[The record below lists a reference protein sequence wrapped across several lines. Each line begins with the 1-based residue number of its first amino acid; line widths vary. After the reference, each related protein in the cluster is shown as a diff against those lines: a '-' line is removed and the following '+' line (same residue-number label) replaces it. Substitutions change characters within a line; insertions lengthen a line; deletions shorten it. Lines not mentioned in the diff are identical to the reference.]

1 MANHPSGKSYSAATI
16 RTYASAIKSVVLES
30 GIMPASMPGRLSSQV
45 RAGVQALHHG
55 ASRTR
60 LPLTIGV
67 LEEIYPC
74 FDQSKRID
82 RVTFAIISTEVH
94 GLFRLGELCPTTLE
108 QEFFPRRAD
117 YSVVEEDGV
126 ALSRIFLHRSKTD
139 KLHQGISVS
148 VPHNS
153 RTTSAH
159 RALVELFL
167 EPAPNRVLTL
177 TSDPLFPDS
186 GNRPILRAF
195 LINRNRASRPQPR
208 PLRGPLVAPGWRPEP
223 FRRRR
228 RYARHCMRR
237 AVGPRIQRRAP
248 LSQRLSHRASAVG

>member
-82 RVTFAIISTEVH
+82 RVTFAIISTGVH

-108 QEFFPRRAD
+108 QKFFPRRAD

-126 ALSRIFLHRSKTD
+126 ALVPIFLHRSKTD

-186 GNRPILRAF
+186 SNPPHRTPTSSSACVPQSHESAATPPTTRATRCARVAPRAF
-195 LINRNRASRPQPR
+195 STQASICAT
-208 PLRGPLVAPGWRPEP
+208 LHA
-223 FRRRR
+223 
-228 RYARHCMRR
+228 
-237 AVGPRIQRRAP
+237 
-248 LSQRLSHRASAVG
+248 

>member
-1 MANHPSGKSYSAATI
+1 
-16 RTYASAIKSVVLES
+16 
-30 GIMPASMPGRLSSQV
+30 MPGRLSSQV

-82 RVTFAIISTEVH
+82 RVTFAIISTGVH
-94 GLFRLGELCPTTLE
+94 GLFRLGELFPSTYE
-108 QEFFPRRAD
+108 QKFFPRRAD
-117 YSVVEEDGV
+117 YSVDVVEEDGV
-126 ALSRIFLHRSKTD
+126 ALSRIFLHRSTTD
-139 KLHQGISVS
+139 KLHLSVS
-148 VPHNS
+148 VPHNG

-177 TSDPLFPDS
+177 TSDPLFPTPATAPS
-186 GNRPILRAF
+186 CAPSSSTAIARVGRNPPTTRATRCARVAPRAF
-195 LINRNRASRPQPR
+195 STQASICAT
-208 PLRGPLVAPGWRPEP
+208 LHA
-223 FRRRR
+223 
-228 RYARHCMRR
+228 
-237 AVGPRIQRRAP
+237 
-248 LSQRLSHRASAVG
+248 

>member
-1 MANHPSGKSYSAATI
+1 MVFMANHPSGKSYSAATI

-82 RVTFAIISTEVH
+82 RVTFAIISAGVH

-148 VPHNS
+148 VPHNG
-153 RTTSAH
+153 RTT
-159 RALVELFL
+159 
-167 EPAPNRVLTL
+167 
-177 TSDPLFPDS
+177 
-186 GNRPILRAF
+186 
-195 LINRNRASRPQPR
+195 
-208 PLRGPLVAPGWRPEP
+208 
-223 FRRRR
+223 
-228 RYARHCMRR
+228 
-237 AVGPRIQRRAP
+237 
-248 LSQRLSHRASAVG
+248 

>member
-1 MANHPSGKSYSAATI
+1 M
-16 RTYASAIKSVVLES
+16 
-30 GIMPASMPGRLSSQV
+30 
-45 RAGVQALHHG
+45 
-55 ASRTR
+55 TR

-67 LEEIYPC
+67 LEEIYAYSINP
-74 FDQSKRID
+74 S
-82 RVTFAIISTEVH
+82 VSTVP
-94 GLFRLGELCPTTLE
+94 RSRSCP
-108 QEFFPRRAD
+108 QESTGSSASENSAHLSTRRSFFPRRAD

-126 ALSRIFLHRSKTD
+126 ALSRIFLQRSKTD

-186 GNRPILRAF
+186 SNRSILRAF
-195 LINRNRASRPQPR
+195 LIKR
-208 PLRGPLVAPGWRPEP
+208 LRGDGSTEPLPEP
-223 FRRRR
+223 LFPTVDRT
-228 RYARHCMRR
+228 A
-237 AVGPRIQRRAP
+237 
-248 LSQRLSHRASAVG
+248 

>member
-55 ASRTR
+55 TSRTR

-67 LEEIYPC
+67 LDEIYAY

-82 RVTFAIISTEVH
+82 RATFAIISAGVH
-94 GLFRLGELCPTTLE
+94 GLFRLGELCPSTYE
-108 QEFFPRRAD
+108 QKFYPRRAD

-139 KLHQGISVS
+139 TLHQGSPS
-148 VPHNS
+148 AS
-153 RTTSAH
+153 RTTAGPPRRTGHSSSSSW
-159 RALVELFL
+159 
-167 EPAPNRVLTL
+167 N
-177 TSDPLFPDS
+177 
-186 GNRPILRAF
+186 
-195 LINRNRASRPQPR
+195 QPR
-208 PLRGPLVAPGWRPEP
+208 TACSR
-223 FRRRR
+223 
-228 RYARHCMRR
+228 
-237 AVGPRIQRRAP
+237 
-248 LSQRLSHRASAVG
+248 S